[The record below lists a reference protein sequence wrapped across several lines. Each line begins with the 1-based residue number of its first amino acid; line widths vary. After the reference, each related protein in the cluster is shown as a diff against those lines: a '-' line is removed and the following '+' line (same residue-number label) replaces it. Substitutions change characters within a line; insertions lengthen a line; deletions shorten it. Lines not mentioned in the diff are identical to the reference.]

1 MTDTSRSLRQ
11 QRARLAEQMR
21 RAGKD
26 WVEIAEDFRRRYR
39 VNARVALRMAHG
51 WSQREVA
58 DRWTARWPDAPKTS
72 KNISYWEVW
81 PSSTGHEPSLAV
93 LDRLA
98 QLYEC
103 GIPDLLADLADYRA
117 DRQAHHPAGDRA
129 NSGPFAGF
137 LDISWDEPSPAGL
150 PWLGRSGEVQGD
162 AMERRRL
169 LQWAATGLGSGAF
182 GLSSE
187 SVRQLLDLALTS
199 AQEPRTPEEWEIT
212 CADHLYAI
220 RTRPPAQ
227 VRDDLAMDL
236 LAVRQQIDAASP
248 GREAIELHRVAAML
262 AMLQANALTRLGEHG
277 PAIRWW
283 RTARTAADATTDR
296 DLRVLVRAE
305 EAGFGLYGQRDPD
318 TVLVLTEQARRIAGP
333 RPSVGS
339 AKIASTQAK
348 ALSLLG
354 RHEEARRALNTLVTL
369 SEADLRAT
377 GPTFWTR
384 DQVDFTASWV
394 HAGSGDEPAGDR
406 ARDHL
411 TTSALDYQYRV
422 NTQLH
427 GALCT
432 VVNGGVDQGV
442 QRAAG
447 VLDALPVT
455 FRNTMIAET
464 GRMVLRA
471 VPLEQHTRPAV
482 TDLRGM
488 LALPVPRS

>member
-1 MTDTSRSLRQ
+1 
-11 QRARLAEQMR
+11 
-21 RAGKD
+21 
-26 WVEIAEDFRRRYR
+26 
-39 VNARVALRMAHG
+39 
-51 WSQREVA
+51 
-58 DRWTARWPDAPKTS
+58 
-72 KNISYWEVW
+72 
-81 PSSTGHEPSLAV
+81 
-93 LDRLA
+93 
-98 QLYEC
+98 
-103 GIPDLLADLADYRA
+103 
-117 DRQAHHPAGDRA
+117 
-129 NSGPFAGF
+129 
-137 LDISWDEPSPAGL
+137 
-150 PWLGRSGEVQGD
+150 
-162 AMERRRL
+162 
-169 LQWAATGLGSGAF
+169 
-182 GLSSE
+182 
-187 SVRQLLDLALTS
+187 
-199 AQEPRTPEEWEIT
+199 
-212 CADHLYAI
+212 
-220 RTRPPAQ
+220 
-227 VRDDLAMDL
+227 MDL
-236 LAVRQQIDAASP
+236 LAVRQQLDAESP

-318 TVLVLTEQARRIAGP
+318 TVLALTEQARRIAGP
-333 RPSVGS
+333 SPSVGS

-394 HAGSGDEPAGDR
+394 YAGSGDEPAGDR

-442 QRAAG
+442 RQAAG

-482 TDLRGM
+482 TELREV
-488 LALPVPRS
+488 LALPAPRS